1 MEVRQESVLFCPS
14 APSMPVRA
22 RSCSG
27 FITLSRLGCRVEAE
41 KEKLTEK
48 LTEVESTLEEM
59 DREYKER
66 DEEV

>member
-1 MEVRQESVLFCPS
+1 MTRF
-14 APSMPVRA
+14 
-22 RSCSG
+22 
-27 FITLSRLGCRVEAE
+27 EAE